1 MTTENNQDAISYEA
15 AFSELKT
22 IAREL
27 EEDSIPVDVLARKV
41 KRASE
46 LIRICQM
53 KLRTAE
59 DEVNGILDEMSED
72 EEDEG

>member
-1 MTTENNQDAISYEA
+1 MNDTVSYES
-15 AFSELKT
+15 AFAELKT

-27 EEDSIPVDVLARKV
+27 EEDSIPVDVLAQKV

-46 LIRICQM
+46 LIRICQA

-59 DEVNGILDEMSED
+59 DEVNSILDEMNEHASDED
-72 EEDEG
+72 